1 MTRTIDL
8 SVQPQSYQ
16 AYLIR
21 IWRSS
26 PDVLWNASAQHTQ
39 SGETV
44 FLPASRACSASCTIK
59 RWSETRP
66 TGMAT
71 NESNRRDELT
81 P

>member
-44 FLPASRACSASCTIK
+44 FFASLESLFRFLHDQTVV
-59 RWSETRP
+59 RD
-66 TGMAT
+66 AT
-71 NESNRRDELT
+71 DRYGNE
-81 P
+81 

>member
-1 MTRTIDL
+1 MTPTLDL
-8 SVQPQSYQ
+8 ATPAQNYQ

-44 FLPASRACSASCTIK
+44 FFASL
-59 RWSETRP
+59 
-66 TGMAT
+66 
-71 NESNRRDELT
+71 ESLFRFLHEQTVDENAAN
-81 P
+81 PRGND